1 MPDPVI
7 CLNCGGELES
17 QPRAGGT
24 SRVRTCQCVRA
35 MKEAKSVLCPS
46 CGGSIKVGTRACPY
60 CASTVA
66 TCRCAVCLAW
76 NLAGAAHCQACGRPL
91 VAEAERAGQAA
102 GCNCPRCAARL
113 QAREYAEMSVDECDR
128 CGGLFLAPAMLERLV
143 AAHDASTGLRLAL
156 PKRAVE
162 RETVV
167 QYIHCPMCGKL
178 MNRQA
183 FGRISGVV
191 IDVCKAHGLWFDA
204 GELAEAIRFVE
215 QGGLEYLRARER
227 DELLERERRSRTQAT
242 IAGATA
248 GLDTDDGGL
257 TIRWSHG
264 DNNVFAEL
272 LHSIVKA
279 WR

>member
-7 CLNCGGELES
+7 CLHCGGVLE
-17 QPRAGGT
+17 PYPHADAARI
-24 SRVRTCQCVRA
+24 RTCRCTPA
-35 MKEAKSVLCPS
+35 LKEAKSVRCPA

-66 TCRCAVCLAW
+66 TCRCATCLGW

-91 VAEAERAGQAA
+91 VAEGSVAGQAA

-113 QAREYAEMSVDECDR
+113 QAREYAELSVDECDR
-128 CGGLFLAPAMLERLV
+128 CGGLFIAPAMMERIV
-143 AAHDASTGLRLAL
+143 AAHDAATGLRLAL

-167 QYIHCPMCGKL
+167 HYIHCPVCGKL

-191 IDVCKAHGLWFDA
+191 VDVCKAHGLWFDA
-204 GELAEAIRFVE
+204 GELGEVIRFVE
-215 QGGLEYLRARER
+215 QGGLQHARER
-227 DELLERERRSRTQAT
+227 ELEELLERERRTHAEAA
-242 IAGATA
+242 IAEATA
-248 GLDTDDGGL
+248 DLQPDDDGL
-257 TIRWSHG
+257 TIRWSTG
-264 DNNVFAEL
+264 KNVFSEL

-279 WR
+279 WK